1 MFVIRLGGGVRFDDD
16 LWNDNWNE
24 EEIDLL
30 MLDMDNWLLKVI
42 NDLGILWTWNC

>member
-1 MFVIRLGGGVRFDDD
+1 MFVIRLGGRVRFDDD

-30 MLDMDNWLLKVI
+30 MLEMDN
-42 NDLGILWTWNC
+42 